1 MDQEAA
7 TDFFKKA
14 LFIIAAGSNDIL
26 EYVSPSVP
34 FFGREKPDP
43 SYFQD
48 ALVSNLTFYLKVLP
62 VKRLLKFS
70 VDCSYFETDLHF
82 IFLNEEAKWTGG

>member
-1 MDQEAA
+1 MGEEAA

-14 LFIIAAGSNDIL
+14 LFVIAAGSNDIL

-43 SYFQD
+43 SSFQD
-48 ALVSNLTFYLKVLP
+48 ALVSNLTFYLKVLRTSNSQLN
-62 VKRLLKFS
+62 VYCSFS
-70 VDCSYFETDLHF
+70 RCSYFKLIS
-82 IFLNEEAKWTGG
+82 IFFPQ